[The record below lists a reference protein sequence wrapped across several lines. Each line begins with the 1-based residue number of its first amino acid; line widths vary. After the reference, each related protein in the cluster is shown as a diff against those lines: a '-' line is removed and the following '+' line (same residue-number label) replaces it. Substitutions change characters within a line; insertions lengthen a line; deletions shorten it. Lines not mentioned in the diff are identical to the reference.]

1 MKNIRD
7 TDLVLSLKSI
17 LEDADKGDIELQSHQ
32 KETLEDIIERVG
44 MKQEPLAAWFDL
56 ECWLYELKQKE
67 KSVEIKSAIAWGA
80 LWIVK
85 KTGCIDWDAMRQLYG
100 ECMSHL
106 MGLR

>member
-1 MKNIRD
+1 MIID
-7 TDLVLSLKSI
+7 TDLTLSLKSI

-32 KETLEDIIERVG
+32 KEALEDIIERVS

-56 ECWLYELKQKE
+56 ECWLYDSKQKE
-67 KSVEIKSAIAWGA
+67 KSIETKSAIAWGA

-85 KTGCIDWDAMRQLYG
+85 KTGCIDWDAMRKLYG

-106 MGLR
+106 MNLR